1 MALLQVK
8 TENGIVE
15 GLPAGNQSVSIFKGI
30 PFAKPPVGDLR
41 WKAPQPAEDWDGVLL
56 CHQFAPI
63 PMQARFASEGGGNT
77 LAAQE
82 FYVIDFPMSEDCLY
96 LNIWTPAKSDSEKLP
111 VAVYIHGGGME
122 TGYSYLNAYDGEA
135 FAKRGVI
142 MVTIAYRLGIFGF
155 MAHPDLAAEDPH
167 HSTGNYA
174 IMDQVAA
181 LAWIHR
187 NIAAFG
193 GDPENVTIF
202 GQSAGGMSVQNL
214 CGTPLANG
222 LYQHAIMQ
230 SGGGLSKCGPMDE
243 FSLEKAY
250 ECSSKY
256 LAYAGIDSPVNARN
270 RDAKEL
276 IDLFVEFKGDKG
288 YSGMFQPCVDGY
300 VHPLPM
306 AEYFMKGMQPDI
318 DYMIGCTR
326 DEMRRF
332 GAPAPTYE
340 QIKATAEAAY
350 GDKAAQFLKAVHAD
364 DPKVCARYFEDPIG
378 SNMLSGDLA
387 WCENQLILGRKP
399 AYEYYFTYVPPGAE
413 AMGAHH
419 SVEHHYVFQ
428 TLVRSKRPYTGFDF
442 DLSNKLCDYWTN
454 FCKTGNP
461 NGNGEETWA
470 PFTKEHPEA
479 LIIDGP
485 CHMGKVEREPQIA
498 FHVDYTLDRL

>member
-15 GLPAGNQSVSIFKGI
+15 GLPAGNQMVSIFKGI
-30 PFAKPPVGDLR
+30 PFAKAPVGELR
-41 WKAPQPAEDWDGVLL
+41 WKAPQPAEDWDGILL

-63 PMQARFASEGGGNT
+63 AMQARFASEGGGNT

-82 FYVIDFPMSEDCLY
+82 FYVIEFPMSEDCLY
-96 LNIWTPAKSDSEKLP
+96 LNVWTPAKSADEKLP

-167 HSTGNYA
+167 HSTGNYG

-181 LAWIHR
+181 LQWVKR

-202 GQSAGGMSVQNL
+202 GQSAGGMSVQNI

-230 SGGGLSKCGPMDE
+230 SGGGLSKNGPMDE

-250 ECSSKY
+250 ACSKKY
-256 LAYAGIDSPVNARN
+256 LDYVGVKSPLELRSA
-270 RDAKEL
+270 DAQEL
-276 IDLFVEFKGDKG
+276 IDRFTEMKGPG
-288 YSGMFQPCVDGY
+288 YSQLFQPCVDGY

-306 AEYFMKGMQPDI
+306 YEYFRKGLMPDI
-318 DYMIGCTR
+318 DYMLGCTA

-332 GAPAPTYE
+332 GAPAPAYE
-340 QIKATAEAAY
+340 QMEATAKAMY
-350 GDKAAQFLKAVHAD
+350 GDQAEAFLDAVHAKE
-364 DPKVCARYFEDPIG
+364 PTVCARYFEDPVG
-378 SNMLSGDLA
+378 NNMLAADLA
-387 WCENQLILGRKP
+387 WCKNQLLLGRRP

-413 AMGAHH
+413 KMGAHH

-428 TLVRSKRPYTGFDF
+428 TLVRSKRPYTGKDY
-442 DLSNKLCDYWTN
+442 DLSNTLCDYWTN

-461 NGNGEETWA
+461 NGDGEESWK
-470 PFTKEHPEA
+470 PFTEEAPEA
-479 LIIDGP
+479 LIIDGQ
-485 CHMGKVEREPQIA
+485 CHMGVVEQEPQIA
-498 FHVDYTLDRL
+498 FHVNYTLE